1 MTAFWRRRIVS
12 LALLLLAGSLLYLA
26 ERIYEI
32 SLRDGTYLTG
42 WILFVMTLLLALLN
56 VRKRLSVLPL
66 LPAAV
71 WFQTHVY
78 VGILAFGLFFLHSNF
93 RLPNGPFEKA
103 LWWASVL
110 AFATGILGLLL
121 SRVLPGRLKRHRER
135 IVFERI
141 PAFRSDLRKEA
152 ECLAL
157 KAVGNSEDPHIS
169 DFYLKVLAPFLRK
182 PRNLLAHLVGS
193 RRHAWRLDAQFRAVR
208 HSAKPDACDLLE
220 KLQEIAEAK
229 DVLDQQYAL
238 QLALKAWLFIHIPVS
253 IAALL
258 LAITHALLAYA
269 FGTAT
274 P

>member
-1 MTAFWRRRIVS
+1 MKLSRTPKSRAVNFTQDPRSGLWPSGPCAPSPCAERGRSGQADQPARRRIVS

-121 SRVLPGRLKRHRER
+121 SRVLPGRLKRHR
-135 IVFERI
+135 
-141 PAFRSDLRKEA
+141 
-152 ECLAL
+152 
-157 KAVGNSEDPHIS
+157 
-169 DFYLKVLAPFLRK
+169 
-182 PRNLLAHLVGS
+182 
-193 RRHAWRLDAQFRAVR
+193 
-208 HSAKPDACDLLE
+208 
-220 KLQEIAEAK
+220 
-229 DVLDQQYAL
+229 
-238 QLALKAWLFIHIPVS
+238 
-253 IAALL
+253 
-258 LAITHALLAYA
+258 
-269 FGTAT
+269 
-274 P
+274 

>member
-1 MTAFWRRRIVS
+1 M
-12 LALLLLAGSLLYLA
+12 LLLL
-26 ERIYEI
+26 
-32 SLRDGTYLTG
+32 T
-42 WILFVMTLLLALLN
+42 N
-56 VRKRLSVLPL
+56 
-66 LPAAV
+66 
-71 WFQTHVY
+71 H
-78 VGILAFGLFFLHSNF
+78 
-93 RLPNGPFEKA
+93 
-103 LWWASVL
+103 
-110 AFATGILGLLL
+110 
-121 SRVLPGRLKRHRER
+121 
-135 IVFERI
+135 RI
-141 PAFRSDLRKEA
+141 P
-152 ECLAL
+152 
-157 KAVGNSEDPHIS
+157 PH
-169 DFYLKVLAPFLRK
+169 VQ

>member
-1 MTAFWRRRIVS
+1 MTAFWRRRVVS

-42 WILFVMTLLLALLN
+42 WILFVMTVLLALLN
-56 VRKRLSVLPL
+56 VRKKLSVLPL
-66 LPAAV
+66 LPAAF

-110 AFATGILGLLL
+110 AFATGILGMLL
-121 SRVLPGRLKRHRER
+121 SRVLPGRLKRHPER

-141 PAFRSDLRKEA
+141 PAFRSELQQEA

-157 KAVGNSEDPHIS
+157 RAVGNSDDSRIS

-182 PRNLLAHLVGS
+182 PTCWGRDGMPG
-193 RRHAWRLDAQFRAVR
+193 AWTP
-208 HSAKPDACDLLE
+208 SSGPC
-220 KLQEIAEAK
+220 
-229 DVLDQQYAL
+229 
-238 QLALKAWLFIHIPVS
+238 
-253 IAALL
+253 
-258 LAITHALLAYA
+258 
-269 FGTAT
+269 GTAPSRT
-274 P
+274 PTACCRSCRRSPRRRTSSTTSTPFRSRSRPGSSSTSP

>member
-1 MTAFWRRRIVS
+1 MTAFWRRRVVS
-12 LALLLLAGSLLYLA
+12 LALLLLAGALLYLV

-42 WILFVMTLLLALLN
+42 WVLFAMTVLLALLN
-56 VRKRLSVLPL
+56 VRKKLSMLPL
-66 LPAAV
+66 LPAAL
-71 WFQTHVY
+71 WFQAHVY

-121 SRVLPGRLKRHRER
+121 TRLLPGRLKRHPER
-135 IVFERI
+135 VVFERI
-141 PAFRSDLRKEA
+141 PAFRSELQTEA

-157 KAVGNSEDPHIS
+157 RAVGDSDDSRIS

-182 PRNLLAHLVGS
+182 PRNLLAHLMGS

-208 HSAKPDACDLLE
+208 HSAKQDAHELLE

-229 DVLDQQYAL
+229 DVLDHQYAL
-238 QLALKAWLFIHIPVS
+238 QLTLKAWLFLHIPVS

-258 LAITHALLAYA
+258 LAITHVLLAYA